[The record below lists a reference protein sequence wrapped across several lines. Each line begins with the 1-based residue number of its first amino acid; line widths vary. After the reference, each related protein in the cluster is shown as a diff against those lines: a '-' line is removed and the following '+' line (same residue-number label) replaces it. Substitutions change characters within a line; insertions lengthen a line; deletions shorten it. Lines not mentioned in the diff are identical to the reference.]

1 MTKKLIVVKIKED
14 KSTIIVGNVYT
25 SISTIDTSKQKIV
38 KDIEDLVHTISQFHL
53 VDVCAMLYRI
63 TELCN
68 REFGLAQREVWPLP
82 SAFGR

>member
-1 MTKKLIVVKIKED
+1 MTKKRIVKIKED

-38 KDIEDLVHTISQFHL
+38 KDVEGLVHTISQFHL
-53 VDVCAMLYRI
+53 VDICTMLYRI

-68 REFGLAQREVWPLP
+68 REFGLAQREVCP
-82 SAFGR
+82 